1 MKRTLLL
8 LTLAIGMV
16 ACGESQNKNGL
27 ILIDP
32 NTKKEYLLKK
42 NAGDNYFIYEKQM
55 VVSGKDTTY
64 QFK

>member
-8 LTLAIGMV
+8 IALAIGMV
-16 ACGESQNKNGL
+16 GCEESQNKNGL

-42 NAGDNYFIYEKQM
+42 NIGDNYFIYKKQM
-55 VVSGKDTTY
+55 VISGKDTTY

>member
-1 MKRTLLL
+1 MKRALLL
-8 LTLAIGMV
+8 ITLAIGMV
-16 ACGESQNKNGL
+16 GCEESQSLNGL